1 MKLPYRHNPLIIKQ
15 LNKIVK
21 VQVVRKI
28 IALFCIFVFVS
39 VRLCQDGDKF
49 IGILPKKLQRMS
61 LQGVW
66 CFIASWSF
74 PSDREANNIVIYD
87 PAIDVISTVVSIEH
101 FIDA

>member
-28 IALFCIFVFVS
+28 IALFCIFVSVS

-74 PSDREANNIVIYD
+74 PSDREANNIYYD
-87 PAIDVISTVVSIEH
+87 PAIDVIPTVVSIEH